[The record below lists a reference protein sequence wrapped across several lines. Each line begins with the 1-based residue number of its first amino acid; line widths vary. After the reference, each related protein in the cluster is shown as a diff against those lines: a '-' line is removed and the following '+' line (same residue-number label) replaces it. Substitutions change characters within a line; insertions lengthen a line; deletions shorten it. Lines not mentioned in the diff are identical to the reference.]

1 MTAVL
6 FEVKNGENKGVYL
19 KVDNTIPRD
28 DQFDLI
34 LNGLQAGYINSNNVG
49 FYKRHGAANNKTL
62 QSLNTF
68 DQLATIWRLNSYG
81 ISNQETLEYKG
92 EKIIETIAKLET
104 IYLQASFTSKAI

>member
-1 MTAVL
+1 MTTEL

-28 DQFDLI
+28 DQFNLI

-68 DQLATIWRLNSYG
+68 DQLATIWRLNAYG
-81 ISNQETLEYKG
+81 VGNQETLAYKG
-92 EKIIETIAKLET
+92 QKIAETIEKLES
-104 IYLQASFTSKAI
+104 IYLKAVFTPANI

>member
-1 MTAVL
+1 MIAEL
-6 FEVKNGENKGVYL
+6 FEVKNGDNKGVYL

-68 DQLATIWRLNSYG
+68 EQLATIWRLNSYG
-81 ISNQETLEYKG
+81 ICNEETLAYKG
-92 EKIIETIAKLET
+92 QKITETIAKLES
-104 IYLQASFTSKAI
+104 IYLKSVFTPANN